1 MMKGQRPRRK
11 PQPLRV
17 IVPLRSTVSRLPRAS
32 SSVPGAPTRRCRL
45 RDLAHR
51 MIRDFAHP
59 ASGDLAR
66 IVSGIDP
73 ILSSGFWAILR
84 QGESL
89 SNRRNIQAK
98 EVGMRPTG
106 SFSGVLAVAAMLAA
120 LLAWPMASEAQ
131 TVTGRAS
138 AVKATVLGLLG
149 GTTTVLADTGALA
162 GSSDALQASAL
173 TGGVPALLTGETLH
187 ATTIGWPDQVV
198 SRASLAAL
206 ALTVAGTRIGADL
219 ISAQA
224 RAAPGAAGS
233 GASNIENLAINGVSI
248 PVRGG
253 PNQTVPLP
261 RGLVGIN
268 EQQTSP
274 TSTLVNALHVP
285 VYRGADL
292 GIGSATA
299 GIY

>member
-1 MMKGQRPRRK
+1 
-11 PQPLRV
+11 
-17 IVPLRSTVSRLPRAS
+17 
-32 SSVPGAPTRRCRL
+32 
-45 RDLAHR
+45 
-51 MIRDFAHP
+51 
-59 ASGDLAR
+59 
-66 IVSGIDP
+66 
-73 ILSSGFWAILR
+73 
-84 QGESL
+84 
-89 SNRRNIQAK
+89 
-98 EVGMRPTG
+98 MRPTG

-224 RAAPGAAGS
+224 RAVLGAAGS
-233 GASNIENLAINGVSI
+233 GVSNIENLAINGVSI
-248 PVRGG
+248 PVSGG
-253 PNQTVPLP
+253 PNQTVPIP
-261 RGLVGIN
+261 GGLVVIN

-274 TSTLVNALHVP
+274 TSTVVNALHVT
-285 VYRGADL
+285 VYGVADVV
-292 GIGSATA
+292 IGSATA